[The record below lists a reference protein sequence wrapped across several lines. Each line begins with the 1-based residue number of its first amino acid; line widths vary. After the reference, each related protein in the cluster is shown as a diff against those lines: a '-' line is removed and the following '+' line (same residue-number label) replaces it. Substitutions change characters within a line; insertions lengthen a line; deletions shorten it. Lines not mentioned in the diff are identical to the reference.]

1 MRVISSGPL
10 DHTVLTPDTKLIALR
25 ADDDECGFTFWI
37 GRLTEGL
44 ERSKK
49 GFSGVDGSRFRKGD
63 PHVCIQYLDRTPPE
77 SPHVFTL
84 TESEVHVHVNSVFY
98 CDIDIEKMSEG
109 DTTIVLTD
117 HDINHIHDQLTSF
130 LHDN

>member
-1 MRVISSGPL
+1 MISSGPL
-10 DHTVLTPDTKLIALR
+10 DRTVLTPDTKLIALR

-44 ERSKK
+44 NRAKE

-63 PHVCIQYLDRTPPE
+63 PHACVQCLDRTPPE
-77 SPHVFTL
+77 SPHIFTL

-98 CDIDIEKMSEG
+98 CDINIENMKEG
-109 DTTIVLTD
+109 GTTIVLTD

-130 LHDN
+130 LCDN